1 MAEINRQADLRY
13 ATQNK
18 LTSLIDDFNKLSQM
32 YIDYT
37 SANTEQVDKLED
49 QLVKYASALA
59 RNLVKLRTA
68 LKEFEDSHNE
78 EYRKLTDKV
87 KELEDQLKLL
97 DIRTV
102 KRCDYPDPPIYRSVI
117 QFGNIQIPT
126 KKKFSRFSKWLWKK
140 LLGLEITDV
149 RDIKAFVVHKT
160 SDRPWINIHTP

>member
-13 ATQNK
+13 ATQDK
-18 LTSLIDDFNKLSQM
+18 LDHHIEDFNKLAEM
-32 YIDYT
+32 YLEYT
-37 SANTEQVDKLED
+37 SANIEQVDKLED

-68 LKEFEDSHNE
+68 LKEFEDSHDE

-87 KELEDQLKLL
+87 KALEGQLKLL
-97 DIRTV
+97 ETRAV
-102 KRCDYPDPPIYRSVI
+102 KRCDYPSPPIYQSVI

-126 KKKFSRFSKWLWKK
+126 KKKFSKFSKWLWKK

-149 RDIKAFVVHKT
+149 RDIKALVVHKT